1 MLENKNE
8 VDKLVST
15 LSKVFSNTLINEIMT
30 TPPILV
36 TGETK
41 LKYAKEI
48 MRIKGISGMPVIK
61 RDLTLSGILSI
72 EDIIRV
78 IENNS
83 LEERVEKWMT
93 KKPIF
98 LNEEDTIMTFLELNK
113 NEKFG
118 RYPVINSKKKVVG
131 VVTKIDILEWMFKK
145 LGYIYVHDERRDKVL
160 NKNYVSS
167 ITGENFETEGYDFK
181 YSIDYKSVEMVG
193 IAATKLKKFL
203 TSKNINPELIRKI
216 SISTYEA
223 EANVVIHSESNGI
236 LYCWTEEDKIKVF
249 IEDFGK
255 GIEDIDSALKEGYS
269 TATENVREK
278 GFGAGMGL
286 PNMKRFSDRM
296 TLISSS
302 GKGVKLEML
311 FYFNKGE

>member
-181 YSIDYKSVEMVG
+181 YSIDYKSVEMIG

-236 LYCWTEEDKIKVF
+236 LYCWTEKDKIKVF